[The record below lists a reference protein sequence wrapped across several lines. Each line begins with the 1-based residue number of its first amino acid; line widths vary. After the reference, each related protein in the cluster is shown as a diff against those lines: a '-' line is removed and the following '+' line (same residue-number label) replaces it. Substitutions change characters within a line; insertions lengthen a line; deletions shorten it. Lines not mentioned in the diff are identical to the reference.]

1 MEVKEMDIVNY
12 SLREEE
18 LTDITK
24 KLEGFKNALLLDL
37 VVLMDDGGR
46 LISYAPYVENYK
58 PLAYRVAVIGA
69 AVVGAVDQL
78 ENIISSKRS
87 MFFAGVEKNMYVHM
101 VNQKFILSSVFSQK
115 VPLGSVKLLK
125 ERLVKEISPTLENAL
140 GRKENKVI
148 RFEELVL

>member
-1 MEVKEMDIVNY
+1 MDIVNY

-18 LTDITK
+18 LMDITK
-24 KLEGFKNALLLDL
+24 KLQGFKNALLLDL

-46 LISYAPYVENYK
+46 LISYAPYTEKYK